1 MTEKKKLSKVGR
13 PKKKKLMVKKAP
25 AKMGR
30 PTKRNDGVINSI
42 LDGLSNG
49 TPLTVICRSLKI
61 HDSIVRDWMNADEQ
75 LSRAIAFA
83 REVGFDVIAAEAL
96 MIADTPVDSYIE
108 KTGKDGVEITKQD
121 ALGHRKL
128 QVETRLKLLAKWD
141 PKRYGDKPEII
152 VNNNNTAAGSINL
165 GQQQEEQLAQLV
177 AMARASAKKQ
187 VIDV

>member
-1 MTEKKKLSKVGR
+1 MAAKKTAL
-13 PKKKKLMVKKAP
+13 VKKAP
-25 AKMGR
+25 VGRGR
-30 PTKRNDGVINSI
+30 PTKRNDRVIKAI

-49 TPLTVICRSLKI
+49 TPLTVICRGLSI
-61 HDSIVRDWMNADEQ
+61 HDSIVRDWMNTDEQ
-75 LSRAIAFA
+75 FSLAIAHA
-83 REVGFDVIAAEAL
+83 RELGFDVIAAEAL
-96 MIADTPVDSYIE
+96 RIADTPVDADIE
-108 KTGKDGVEITKQD
+108 KIGKDGVEITKQD

-152 VNNNNTAAGSINL
+152 VNNNNTAAGNVNL
-165 GQQQEEQLAQLV
+165 GQQQEAQLAQLV

>member
-1 MTEKKKLSKVGR
+1 MAAKKTALA
-13 PKKKKLMVKKAP
+13 KKAP
-25 AKMGR
+25 VGRGR
-30 PTKRNDGVINSI
+30 PTKRNDGVIKAI

-49 TPLTVICRSLKI
+49 TPLTVICRGLSI
-61 HDSIVRDWMNADEQ
+61 HDSIVRDWMNTDEQ
-75 LSRAIAFA
+75 LSLAIAHA
-83 REVGFDVIAAEAL
+83 RELGFDVIAAEAL
-96 MIADTPVDSYIE
+96 RIADTPVDAYIE
-108 KTGKDGVEITKQD
+108 KIGKDGVEITKQD

-152 VNNNNTAAGSINL
+152 VNNNNTAAGNVNL
-165 GQQQEEQLAQLV
+165 GQQQEDQLAQLV